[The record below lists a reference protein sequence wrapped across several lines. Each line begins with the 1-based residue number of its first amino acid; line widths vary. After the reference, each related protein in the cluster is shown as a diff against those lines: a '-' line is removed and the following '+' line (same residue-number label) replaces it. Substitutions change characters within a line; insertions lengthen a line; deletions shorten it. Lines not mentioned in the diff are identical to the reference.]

1 MKKCIRMTVMIG
13 LLLCLHIGMAGAEES
28 NFSEVFKD
36 GVYGGLA
43 GGLVGGALLVF
54 KDDPGD
60 HLNYLSYGAAIGV
73 LVGTAFGFVSA
84 SRSIAE
90 IDGDRVVYH
99 PPIPEITVEPGS
111 PGRNGV
117 AARIDFLTVRY

>member
-1 MKKCIRMTVMIG
+1 MKKCIGISVMIG
-13 LLLCLHIGMAGAEES
+13 LWFCLLIGKARATES
-28 NFSEVFKD
+28 NFSEVLTD

-54 KDDPGD
+54 KDNPSD

-73 LVGTAFGFVSA
+73 LFGTAFGLVSA

-90 IDGDRVVYH
+90 IDGHKVVYR
-99 PPIPEITVEPGS
+99 PPIPEISVKPGGT
-111 PGRNGV
+111 GRSGLT
-117 AARIDFLTVRY
+117 ARVNFLTVRY